1 MVLRVTL
8 SEVVVQRCSVEK
20 VFLTISQYSKEKN
33 QFRSSFLIKLQAFR
47 PFKKTFLKRNS
58 KTGVFRNIVKF
69 LRTLILKNICKRL
82 PLHFT
87 YICGSL

>member
-33 QFRSSFLIKLQAFR
+33 QFRSPFLIKLQAFR
-47 PFKKTFLKRNS
+47 PFKKNFLKKKLQNRCFS
-58 KTGVFRNIVKF
+58 EYREIF
-69 LRTLILKNICKRL
+69 KN
-82 PLHFT
+82 T
-87 YICGSL
+87 YFEEYMQTAASPFYLYLQ